1 MQTTIPNT
9 SSVFTSLLRADF
21 TTQWRNRRS
30 FILLLLVPVIILF
43 SWKGVIDKFGGPFA
57 LSSCITIG
65 LVATGLMGYSNSIAR
80 DRDKGVFQRLRV
92 APMPS
97 WCIMASRL
105 LVQLAMILV
114 LTIAVLIA
122 GKKMDNITLTPAGYA
137 MSFLTALI
145 GGAVYLGL
153 GQLIVGMIQNP
164 ETVNST
170 SRLIYFVFIMVGMF
184 GELGILGDQLKEV
197 VMWSPYG
204 TVKRIIAAGMQPA
217 AWNAEMTTALLV
229 TIGYA
234 LLFSFIGIKKFKWNN
249 KQ

>member
-1 MQTTIPNT
+1 MQTTIPKT
-9 SSVFTSLLRADF
+9 SAVFSSLLRADF

-30 FILLLLVPVIILF
+30 FVLLLLVPVIILL
-43 SWKGVIDKFGGPFA
+43 SWKGVIDKFGGAFA

-105 LVQLAMILV
+105 LVQLAMILL
-114 LTIAVLIA
+114 LTAIVLIA
-122 GKKMDNITLTPAGYA
+122 GKKLDNITLTAGGYV

-170 SRLIYFVFIMVGMF
+170 SRLTYFVFIMVGMF
-184 GELGILGDQLKEV
+184 GELGILGDQLKEI

-204 TVKRIIAAGMQPA
+204 TVKRIIAAGMQPQT
-217 AWNAEMTTALLV
+217 WNTEMTTALLV

-234 LLFSFIGIKKFKWNN
+234 ALFSIIGIKKFKWNN
-249 KQ
+249 K